1 MKTYKLDGEIASFD
15 FHDASG
21 FWAFCGPKSL
31 NDFLA
36 ELKEDE
42 PAEIEINSPGGS
54 VIAGMAMANAIK
66 NSKAKITAHISGLC
80 ASMATVVAC
89 ACDEIK
95 IEEASLWMIHNPWS
109 SAEGNADELR
119 KQAAILDQMKEIMIG
134 FYRGKFSG
142 VPEERLAELMAD
154 ETWYTA
160 TECEAN
166 GLDCEV
172 IPTATKYAAKL
183 TTTDLAAAPD
193 TVKAFFASAK
203 PTDEIAKMLAAPSAP
218 QVGGAVPCAPSA
230 PQVGGAVPCAPFT
243 PTNWEARFKGAS
255 KKINELTER
264 LAAQQKSALDLCANF
279 EAGNKD
285 LKSQLEKANA
295 DLATAKANASEQ
307 LAQLDALKEAKA
319 KADAEL
325 AQCRDTL
332 AKAQAEATHLRETRA
347 LLTAGVLTP
356 AEEALT
362 YDQKLA
368 AAKTPE
374 ARENLRRQKATGKI
388 N

>member
-142 VPEERLAELMAD
+142 VSEERLAELMAD

-183 TTTDLAAAPD
+183 TTTDLATAPD

-203 PTDEIAKMLAAPSAP
+203 PTDEIAKMLAAP

-230 PQVGGAVPCAPFT
+230 

-264 LAAQQKSALDLCANF
+264 LAAQQKSAANLCANF
-279 EAGNKD
+279 EAENKD

-374 ARENLRRQKATGKI
+374 ARESLRRQKATGKI